1 MANPY
6 EILIKVMAAGGQ
18 AVAEFDKIGKSSER
32 MARKTDDETKKAQI
46 SLDAFGKK
54 AGVVGGAML
63 AAAGTMAFALKG
75 TVSSAQEAED
85 AHIRL
90 QNTINGNTNLSP
102 KSMAAFEGQAKAI
115 QKVTVASDEA
125 VSGIQSMLGQFGL
138 TQDQIIS
145 LTPLVVDISRK
156 MGIDYFNAAK
166 AVAKASDGSAGAL
179 KKLGINVDEAKF
191 KLDPFAATMEALRRS
206 AGGFAQTEGKTFAGQ
221 MAIMGNQVD
230 DLKES
235 LGRGVLSVMT
245 EILPVVQSVTGAFI
259 TLDDATGGLV
269 GTGAALATGLLAVVG
284 TAAVVVSAVIKV
296 KKAYDALAVS
306 EALAARGAIA
316 AIPIAAAAAAAAVG
330 VVIGSKLGD
339 AIGHGSEQAAAG
351 YEKAFN
357 AKTAKETMQGFL
369 DAAKGEAKHSAS
381 GFGNIFKYIGG
392 GVIDSLTFGM
402 TNNIGNLAKNIGA
415 EGFSK
420 AFKKMLTLDPE
431 AARSVLAYIGTHDEL
446 KKQLLDVG
454 VPLKEYK
461 RLLHD
466 TVDTNHD
473 GKQSVEEITA
483 GWEEAAKKADAFAT
497 AVGSAGANSRLF
509 SDATRDAKTASNDFK
524 DAQTAYLEAVKKGD
538 PKGIADAQAVLEAAL
553 VKVADANDRVT
564 DAAIKQAQAQLDLKN
579 LVKDPEAY
587 AGAVHHLQELADEMN
602 GPLRDAILGRID
614 DMTLLRLSSGKP
626 IQLDDKPMLES
637 LGRLLAAGKVTQE
650 QIDKLLTPKNV
661 PPLNTQSWL
670 SSTNAM
676 NLAAWQ
682 TQNDLYHRGIGLN
695 PGPKPKPITNQDLA
709 NAFTGLAKGGP
720 VAAGMPY
727 MVGERG
733 PELFVPRGNGSIIA
747 NNKLGGGGTYNVTVN
762 ASPLSSPADVGAAV
776 VDALA
781 AYNRRNGPLP
791 VRVA

>member
-1 MANPY
+1 MANAY

-75 TVSSAQEAED
+75 TVTSAQEAE
-85 AHIRL
+85 AAQLKL
-90 QNTINGNTNLSP
+90 QNTIDGSAQLGP
-102 KSMAAFEGQAKAI
+102 KSMKAFNDQAKSI
-115 QKVTVASDEA
+115 QLVTVASDEA
-125 VSGIQSMLGQFGL
+125 VNGIQSMLGQFGL
-138 TQDQIIS
+138 TQRQVLT

-156 MGIDYFNAAK
+156 MGIDYVSAAK
-166 AVAKASDGSAGAL
+166 AVAKATDGSAGAL

-191 KLDPFAATMEALRRS
+191 KLDPFQATMEALRRS
-206 AGGFAQTEGKTFAGQ
+206 AGGFAEQEGKTFAGQ
-221 MAIMGNQVD
+221 MAILGNQTD
-230 DLKES
+230 ELKES

-245 EILPVVQSVTGAFI
+245 QILPVVQDVTGAFI

-284 TAAVVVSAVIKV
+284 TAGIVVSAVIKV
-296 KKAYDALAVS
+296 KKAYDALAAS
-306 EALAARGAIA
+306 EALAARGAIG
-316 AIPIAAAAAAAAVG
+316 AIPIAAAAAAVAVG

-357 AKTAKETMQGFL
+357 AKTARETMQGFL
-369 DAAKGEAKHSAS
+369 DAAKGEAKHGAS
-381 GFGNIFKYIGG
+381 GFGNIFKYVGASAVDG
-392 GVIDSLTFGM
+392 LTLGM
-402 TNNIGNLAKNIGA
+402 TDNIGNLAKNIGA
-415 EGFSK
+415 EGFST

-446 KKQLLDVG
+446 KKELLDVG
-454 VPLKEYK
+454 VPLKKYK

-483 GWEEAAKKADAFAT
+483 SWEEAAKKADAFAT
-497 AVGSAGANSRLF
+497 AVGQAGANSRLF
-509 SDATRDAKTASNDFK
+509 SDATRAAKTASDGLK

-538 PKGIADAQAVLEAAL
+538 PAGIAAAQLVLQDAL
-553 VKVADANDRVT
+553 VKVAAANEAVT
-564 DAAIKQAQAQLDLKN
+564 DAAIKQAQAQLDLQT
-579 LVKDPEAY
+579 LIKDPKAY
-587 AGAVHHLQELADEMN
+587 KDAVHELQGLADQMN

-614 DMTLLRLSSGKP
+614 DMTALRFAAGEP
-626 IQLDDKPMLES
+626 INLNDKPMLES
-637 LGRLLAAGKVTQE
+637 LGRLLAAGRLTQE
-650 QIDKLLTPKNV
+650 QIDSLLAPKTFEGFDTH
-661 PPLNTQSWL
+661 PLTY
-670 SSTNAM
+670 AM
-676 NLAAWQ
+676 YEVEHAAWQ
-682 TQNDLYHRGIGLN
+682 ALRRTLRAQGAKVSDA
-695 PGPKPKPITNQDLA
+695 GPEPMPPRQA
-709 NAFTGLAKGGP
+709 QFRAMGGP
-720 VAAGMPY
+720 VNGGMPY
-727 MVGERG
+727 VVGERG
-733 PELFVPRGNGSIIA
+733 PELFVPRGSGSIIA
-747 NNKLGGGGTYNVTVN
+747 NNRLGGGGTFNVTVN